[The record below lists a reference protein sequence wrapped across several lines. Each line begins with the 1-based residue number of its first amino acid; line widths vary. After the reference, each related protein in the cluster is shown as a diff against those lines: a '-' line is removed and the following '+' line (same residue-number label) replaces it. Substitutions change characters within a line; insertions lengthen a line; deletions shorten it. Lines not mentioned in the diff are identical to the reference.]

1 MRRFW
6 RVFRVFLVLL
16 LVAVVVSA
24 FIARRY
30 EARALWGPGP
40 SDQAVTVV
48 IPRGARTTVIADQL
62 QAAGVIDHWWF
73 FDIAEQLLDKGG
85 PLHAGEYAFAPHQT
99 LHEILRQL
107 REGRT
112 VVHRLTAPEGLTVSE
127 ILALVAD
134 EPALAGD
141 PGTPPPE
148 GALMPDT
155 YNFSLGDTRAA
166 MVARMKQAMSKALA
180 DAWAGRAPG
189 GPLTSP
195 QAALILA
202 SVVEKE
208 SAIPDERPKVAA
220 VFLNRLSK
228 GMKLQADPTVIYA
241 LTGGK
246 APLGRP
252 LSHADLA
259 IDSPFNS
266 YRSEGLPP
274 TPIACPSRSA
284 LHAVLHP
291 DQTNALYF
299 VADGTGRHSFAET
312 LDDHNRNVTKLRQ
325 IESGATPK

>member
-6 RVFRVFLVLL
+6 RVFRFFIVLL
-16 LVAVVVSA
+16 LIAIAVSA
-24 FIARRY
+24 FVARRY

-48 IPRGARTTVIADQL
+48 IPRGTRTTVIGDQL
-62 QAAGVIDHWWF
+62 QAAGLVEHWWF
-73 FDIAEQLLDKGG
+73 FDIAVQALDRGG

-99 LHEILRQL
+99 LHEILQQM

-127 ILALVAD
+127 ILALIAA
-134 EPALAGD
+134 EPALAGAS
-141 PGTPPPE
+141 GTPPPE
-148 GALMPDT
+148 GSLMPDT

-166 MVARMKQAMSKALA
+166 MIARMKQAMAKTLA
-180 DAWAGRAPG
+180 DAWATRAQG

-208 SAIPDERPKVAA
+208 SAIPEERPKVAA
-220 VFLNRLSK
+220 VFLNRLGK

-241 LTGGK
+241 MTEGK
-246 APLGRP
+246 GPLGRP
-252 LSHADLA
+252 LGHADLA
-259 IDSPFNS
+259 LDSPFNS
-266 YRSEGLPP
+266 YRYEGLPP

-299 VADGTGRHSFAET
+299 VADGTGRHSFAES
-312 LDDHNRNVTKLRQ
+312 LDDHNRNVTRLRQ
-325 IESGATPK
+325 VESGATPK